1 MRWLIE
7 GGGDGHDIHLQVPIV
22 LRSIFH
28 VQLKTRFW
36 SCIDLVPGS
45 FTSSCESPGLC
56 IPTPPLYPQNFF
68 FLYFSPTFSQIQFLY
83 LCLATSALLRAK
95 SKRRGHGSWGGQAGT
110 SLPHD
115 CRGADLG
122 GLEPTTKTHLE
133 EPGMNWDQE
142 HLWIIL
148 PPFSLRKL
156 CSLCPLAPSFFYYTL
171 M

>member
-28 VQLKTRFW
+28 VQLKTRFR

-45 FTSSCESPGLC
+45 FTSSCESHSSPGLC
-56 IPTPPLYPQNFF
+56 IPTPPLHPQIIFF
-68 FLYFSPTFSQIQFLY
+68 SLFQPSFQPDSVPVSLPGHISPTRGKEQKERPWKLGWTSWHL
-83 LCLATSALLRAK
+83 LATCLPWRRLRWTWTDYK
-95 SKRRGHGSWGGQAGT
+95 NTPWGT
-110 SLPHD
+110 
-115 CRGADLG
+115 R
-122 GLEPTTKTHLE
+122 
-133 EPGMNWDQE
+133 E